1 MSTNLP
7 GDLRAALYAR
17 VSTDDQ
23 RDKQTIDNQVNAL
36 RGYAPHSGFNF
47 VDEYLDDGI
56 SGTVPLEKRPEGRR
70 MAQDARDGK
79 FDVIVFYKL
88 DRLARSLR
96 NFLDIVDFSEEV
108 GVGLRCMTEPFDTTN
123 PVGRFAVQMMA
134 AVAEL
139 ERGTIIERTSL
150 GRARIAAQGRWTGGI
165 VPYGYLLD
173 HEGFLTPDWT
183 PRHDSPFSEAEI
195 VQRIYRSLVEEKLSA
210 TQIAKQFN
218 SEGIPMYR
226 KYHGKGKPEATYKSK
241 PGAIWEPTNVTR
253 IIRASTYKGIHV
265 WKAQGREIER
275 EVPRLVE
282 SDAWDRAQDQLT
294 SNKRLSKRPDHRDYL
309 LRGLITCR
317 CGKSYVGAHVSQG
330 QGHYYYRCSSQLG
343 DKLGTTACN
352 GKFLRADWIETQ
364 IWEDVQGF
372 IINPGDVIDQLQQR
386 VSEELVSVDT
396 SEARKQEL
404 VRAID
409 RKEAEKDRVLDAYRR
424 GLIEIDA
431 LGEQIEMSRLEL
443 EPLQEEMAGIINL
456 EAHKGKMVGELT
468 NAESLLKAL
477 QVEIGGEL
485 DFQTRRTVV
494 EALVKA
500 VTVYTIGTGRKKQ
513 AEVDVTYTFDLNN
526 NVVDQATIG
535 YGSLPGSPL
544 PSGKAPGRRQK
555 PEEIPSTNGTLLER
569 WAERRWGNMVALI
582 PSDRQRN
589 SRTTPCLL
597 AGSPGS

>member
-1 MSTNLP
+1 MATKLP

-23 RDKQTIDNQVNAL
+23 RDRQTIDNPVIAL
-36 RGYAPHSGFNF
+36 RGYAPHSGFAF
-47 VDEYLDDGI
+47 VDEYLDDGV
-56 SGTVPLEKRPEGRR
+56 SGTVPLEKRPEGGR
-70 MAQDARDGK
+70 MVKDARAGK
-79 FDVIVFYKL
+79 IDVIVFYKL

-173 HEGFLTPDWT
+173 DEGYLTPDWT
-183 PRHDSPFSEAEI
+183 PRYGSPFSEAEI
-195 VQRIYRSLVEEKLSA
+195 VQRIFRLLADEKLSA
-210 TQIAKQFN
+210 TRIAKQFN

-226 KYHGKGKPEATYKSK
+226 KYHGKGKQEATYKSK

-253 IIRASTYKGIHV
+253 IIRASTYKGVHV
-265 WKAQGREIER
+265 WKAQGREIEC
-275 EVPRLVE
+275 EVPPLVE
-282 SDAWDRAQDQLT
+282 SDVWNRAQAQLT

-309 LRGLITCR
+309 LRGLIRCQ

-343 DKLGTTACN
+343 DKLGIKACN
-352 GKFLRADWIETQ
+352 GKFLRADWIEAQ
-364 IWEDVQGF
+364 IWEDIQGF
-372 IINPGDVIDQLQQR
+372 IANPGDVIDQLQQR

-396 SEARKQEL
+396 AEVRKQEL
-404 VRAID
+404 VRAMD

-431 LGEQIEMSRLEL
+431 LGEQIEKSRQEL
-443 EPLQEEMAGIINL
+443 EPLQEEMAGLINL
-456 EAHKGKMVGELT
+456 EAHQGKMVGELT

-477 QVEIGGEL
+477 QAEISGEL
-485 DFQTRRTVV
+485 DWQTRRTVV
-494 EALVKA
+494 EALVKG
-500 VTVYTIGTGRKKQ
+500 VTVTTSGTGRKKQ
-513 AEVDVTYTFDLNN
+513 AEVDVTYTFDLSANA
-526 NVVDQATIG
+526 VDQCTIG
-535 YGSLPGSPL
+535 CGSLF
-544 PSGKAPGRRQK
+544 
-555 PEEIPSTNGTLLER
+555 
-569 WAERRWGNMVALI
+569 
-582 PSDRQRN
+582 
-589 SRTTPCLL
+589 
-597 AGSPGS
+597 